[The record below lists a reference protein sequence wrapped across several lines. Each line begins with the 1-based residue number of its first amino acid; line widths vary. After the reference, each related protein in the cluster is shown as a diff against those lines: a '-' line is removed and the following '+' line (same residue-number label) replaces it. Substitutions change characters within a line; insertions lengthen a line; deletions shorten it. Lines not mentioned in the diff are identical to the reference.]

1 MSTAATR
8 PFAGTYV
15 ADRHSSVVFAIQ
27 HMGIAMFRGS
37 FDEVEARLVADEDGI
52 RIEGTVRV
60 ESISIGDPPE
70 FRQHVVDGDD
80 FLDAATHPEI
90 AFVSRRVT
98 LGEDGRVAVEGRLS
112 IRDVVRAVTATGTYR
127 GPVADPFG
135 GDRIALALSTTL
147 DRRDWGMTW
156 QQAMPNGTDALGWA
170 VEVEVQLELVRR

>member
-80 FLDAATHPEI
+80 FLDAAT
-90 AFVSRRVT
+90 

-170 VEVEVQLELVRR
+170 VEVEVQLELIRR